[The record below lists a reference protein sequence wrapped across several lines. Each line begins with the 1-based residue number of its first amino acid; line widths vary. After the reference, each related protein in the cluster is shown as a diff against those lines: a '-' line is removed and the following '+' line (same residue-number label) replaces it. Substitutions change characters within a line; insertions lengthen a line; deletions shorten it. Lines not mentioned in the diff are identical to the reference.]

1 VVVKKVGEGLLKK
14 SRMQDGFVIVSVN
27 GSEVKNLEELKEI
40 LVKIKSGVVRLEG
53 FYPGFEGSYTYPL
66 NLTNE

>member
-1 VVVKKVGEGLLKK
+1 
-14 SRMQDGFVIVSVN
+14 MQDGFVIISVN

-40 LVKIKSGVVRLEG
+40 LTKIKSGVVRLEG

-66 NLTNE
+66 NLSEE